1 MDDDIDHI
9 PVELD
14 KQVRSP
20 PCVSQ
25 QHGHPRNPQPILSAS
40 TEWDDMAAAGRD
52 GEDQRNP
59 APGGRAE
66 EDDLLYKKLRFILQ

>member
-1 MDDDIDHI
+1 
-9 PVELD
+9 
-14 KQVRSP
+14 
-20 PCVSQ
+20 
-25 QHGHPRNPQPILSAS
+25 
-40 TEWDDMAAAGRD
+40 MAAAGRD